1 MAKYQSA
8 QLVRNNNFQY
18 VRTAPVCHGEP
29 VTLGSVYLGPQNG
42 AKSLKKKCQ
51 LLLEYLW
58 SLCAHS
64 IKARIYCL
72 ISFVSAAKPCSL
84 QRLEGFLLSESHF
97 TTE

>member
-42 AKSLKKKCQ
+42 AKSLKKKMPAP
-51 LLLEYLW
+51 
-58 SLCAHS
+58 S
-64 IKARIYCL
+64 
-72 ISFVSAAKPCSL
+72 
-84 QRLEGFLLSESHF
+84 
-97 TTE
+97 